1 MKKVIFEQTG
11 NIITTLL
18 LLATSFEII
27 NNFKGESY
35 NFQISFGVYSFAL
48 TIWLLV
54 FTVSR
59 VIYSKFDKQY
69 DIKKGEYSVSD
80 EREEV
85 ISQKASIGAYKTV
98 TFTLLVFFLITV
110 VMALLTKLLVFNIV
124 NFYVI
129 SLLFLGIS
137 IITGFLAYL
146 LIWIVLYLK

>member
-98 TFTLLVFFLITV
+98 TFTLLVF
-110 VMALLTKLLVFNIV
+110 
-124 NFYVI
+124 
-129 SLLFLGIS
+129 
-137 IITGFLAYL
+137 
-146 LIWIVLYLK
+146 